1 VYYALAVLTAGLLAT
16 EVSIRALRAKGV
28 VDVPNQ
34 RSSHTRT
41 TVRGAGIGVAACAV
55 VAALVAAAL
64 GQDQLLRVA
73 VLVAIFAALGFADDL
88 LTLHAGVRLPAQ
100 LLLAVATVLVLPP
113 PGGLI
118 WAVLAVIFIVGY
130 VNAFN
135 FMDGINGISGLHA
148 AAIGLTWMVGG
159 LLLSEPL
166 AVLLGSVAAAAALA
180 FLPFN
185 LPVARAFLGDV
196 GSYFF
201 GGWLAISAV
210 LLLGQ
215 LPLLLLL
222 LPLLPY
228 VADTAWTLVR
238 RVRRGETLH
247 EAHRE
252 HVYQRLVL
260 AGWSHTRTSSLM
272 GALTLWCG
280 AAGIVTA
287 LAPAGVAVLAVV
299 AAGAA
304 CVLYLTLPRIVT
316 GSEVVAT

>member
-1 VYYALAVLTAGLLAT
+1 
-16 EVSIRALRAKGV
+16 
-28 VDVPNQ
+28 
-34 RSSHTRT
+34 
-41 TVRGAGIGVAACAV
+41 
-55 VAALVAAAL
+55 
-64 GQDQLLRVA
+64 
-73 VLVAIFAALGFADDL
+73 
-88 LTLHAGVRLPAQ
+88 
-100 LLLAVATVLVLPP
+100 
-113 PGGLI
+113 
-118 WAVLAVIFIVGY
+118 

-185 LPVARAFLGDV
+185 LPDARAFLGDV

-215 LPLLLLL
+215 LPLLLVV

-238 RVRRGETLH
+238 RVRRGETWH

-252 HVYQRLVL
+252 HVYQRLVQ
-260 AGWSHTRTSSLM
+260 AGWSHMRTSALV

-280 AAGIVTA
+280 AAGLVA
-287 LAPAGVAVLAVV
+287 APASARLAIIAVV

-304 CVLYLTLPRIVT
+304 CVLYLALPRIVT